1 MTVDA
6 RDASIVRSSI
16 ELAHSLGIGVVAEG
30 VETGSICDLLREAG
44 CDEAQGYHFAR
55 PMPPDQLLAW
65 MCDRDPIAC

>member
-1 MTVDA
+1 M
-6 RDASIVRSSI
+6 
-16 ELAHSLGIGVVAEG
+16 AEG

-65 MCDRDPIAC
+65 ICDRDPVTC